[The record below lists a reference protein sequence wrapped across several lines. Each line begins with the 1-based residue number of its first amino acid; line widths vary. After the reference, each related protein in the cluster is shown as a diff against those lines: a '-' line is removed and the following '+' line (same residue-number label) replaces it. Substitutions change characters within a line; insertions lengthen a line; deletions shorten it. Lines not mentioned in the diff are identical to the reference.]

1 MLGKKVM
8 VRFTRIYTHRKND
21 TIPIL
26 RAGETPNPYSPHEIL
41 FIVEQAS
48 CLFLT
53 ENNIIVEQASCLF
66 LTEVSENPRSF
77 G

>member
-1 MLGKKVM
+1 MIGKKVM
-8 VRFTRIYTHRKND
+8 VGFTSIYTHRKND
-21 TIPIL
+21 TLPIL
-26 RAGETPNPYSPHEIL
+26 RAGETPTPHEII

-53 ENNIIVEQASCLF
+53 ENNFIVEQARCLF
-66 LTEVSENPRSF
+66 LTEVSENPRIF